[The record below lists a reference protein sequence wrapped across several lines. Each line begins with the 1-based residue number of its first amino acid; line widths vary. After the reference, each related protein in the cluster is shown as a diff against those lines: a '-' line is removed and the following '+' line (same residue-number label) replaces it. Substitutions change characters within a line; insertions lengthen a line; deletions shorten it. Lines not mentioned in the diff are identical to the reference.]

1 MLHSGLRAIKP
12 FDEGRRHMDIF
23 GTISALFSGDRV
35 SHTDTFILA
44 AVALGLYIGL
54 RTLRKRLKKDD

>member
-1 MLHSGLRAIKP
+1 
-12 FDEGRRHMDIF
+12 MDIF
-23 GTISALFSGDRV
+23 GTISGLFSGDRV

-54 RTLRKRLKKDD
+54 RTLRKRPKKDD

>member
-1 MLHSGLRAIKP
+1 
-12 FDEGRRHMDIF
+12 MDII
-23 GTISALFSGDRV
+23 GTISALFSGERV

-54 RTLRKRLKKDD
+54 RMLRQRMKKTIDPGALKNYRPV

>member
-1 MLHSGLRAIKP
+1 MHSFLSTLKP
-12 FDEGRRHMDIF
+12 FNEGKQRMDIF

-54 RTLRKRLKKDD
+54 RTLRKRPKKDD

>member
-1 MLHSGLRAIKP
+1 MKADG
-12 FDEGRRHMDIF
+12 DDII
-23 GTISALFSGDRV
+23 GTISALFSGERV

-54 RTLRKRLKKDD
+54 RMLRRRMKKDD

>member
-1 MLHSGLRAIKP
+1 
-12 FDEGRRHMDIF
+12 MDII
-23 GTISALFSGDRV
+23 GTISALFSGERV

-54 RTLRKRLKKDD
+54 RMLRQRMKKTIDPGAFNEIIGP